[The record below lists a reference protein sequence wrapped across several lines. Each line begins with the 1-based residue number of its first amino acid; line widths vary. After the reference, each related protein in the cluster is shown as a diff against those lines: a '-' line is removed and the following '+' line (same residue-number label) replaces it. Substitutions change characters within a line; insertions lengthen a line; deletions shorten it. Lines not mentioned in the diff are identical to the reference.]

1 MATRSTGTSKVEI
14 YEVQKLIDTHNQFE
28 GKRLDRIEEKIDRL
42 AETVVSIAR
51 AEEKLVNLEHDRNII
66 LDRLIKIDEKIDVL
80 DSRIIDSETT
90 VKVINRIFWIIL
102 TATVAALAAFY
113 VK

>member
-1 MATRSTGTSKVEI
+1 MATRTGKQMEVH
-14 YEVQKLIDTHNQFE
+14 EVQKMMESHSQFE

-66 LDRLIKIDEKIDVL
+66 LDRLVKIEEKIDGL
-80 DSRIIDSETT
+80 DTRIIDSETT
-90 VKVINRIFWIIL
+90 VKVINRIFWIVL
-102 TATVAALAAFY
+102 TAVVGAIVALY
-113 VK
+113 TK

>member
-1 MATRSTGTSKVEI
+1 MATRIGKQMEVHD
-14 YEVQKLIDTHNQFE
+14 VQKMMESHSQFE

-66 LDRLIKIDEKIDVL
+66 LDRLVKIEEKIDGL
-80 DSRIIDSETT
+80 DTRIIDSETT
-90 VKVINRIFWIIL
+90 VKVINRIFWIVL
-102 TATVAALAAFY
+102 TAVVGAIVALY
-113 VK
+113 TK